1 MITEKTNPTATPVMK
16 AIMWLKRTIIN
27 SSFLAGLEVQ
37 SVCPF
42 AQTRV
47 ISGLQEIPFFLSSQ
61 KNACSVLRVPAG
73 HLTTKEVEGYNSA
86 PAYMLRG
93 FGRGVCEKV

>member
-42 AQTRV
+42 AQLV
-47 ISGLQEIPFFLSSQ
+47 GSMEGW
-61 KNACSVLRVPAG
+61 K
-73 HLTTKEVEGYNSA
+73 KES
-86 PAYMLRG
+86 PH
-93 FGRGVCEKV
+93 